1 MDNTKKNGRG
11 SKPFKKKRFKK
22 NKEAA
27 EIQTEDSEV
36 GSSTVWL
43 HSLQLGQMKIL
54 ETCQIEKT
62 NLLLNML
69 GKLIFLL

>member
-1 MDNTKKNGRG
+1 LDNTKKNGRG

-36 GSSTVWL
+36 GSSTV
-43 HSLQLGQMKIL
+43 
-54 ETCQIEKT
+54 
-62 NLLLNML
+62 
-69 GKLIFLL
+69 